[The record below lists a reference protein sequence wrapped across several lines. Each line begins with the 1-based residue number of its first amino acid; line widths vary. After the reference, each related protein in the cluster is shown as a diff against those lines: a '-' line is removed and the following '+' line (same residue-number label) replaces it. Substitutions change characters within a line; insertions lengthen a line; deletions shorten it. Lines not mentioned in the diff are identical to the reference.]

1 MVMTRAQRLEEKRL
15 LMLESSKKP
24 EPIANKTPDQITNKI
39 PNLITNKKPDIDSI
53 IQENERLRRS
63 EANAN
68 KTAAQYQHEAYRHL
82 ITIQKL
88 KREKRDSYDDVAI
101 MKLRAQEDAIK
112 SRKFPASEMVA
123 WSYTKNN
130 DLIATKQEVLNYMKT
145 IKRLTEE
152 NESLHNGSAYQNS
165 KKSDT
170 DTEPVRPKYMR
181 KHSFGT

>member
-1 MVMTRAQRLEEKRL
+1 MTRAQRLEEKRL

-24 EPIANKTPDQITNKI
+24 EPIANKTPDLNTNKTPDQITNKI

-82 ITIQKL
+82 ITIEKL

-152 NESLHNGSAYQNS
+152 NESLHNEYRDVKESGVSVDV
-165 KKSDT
+165 KK
-170 DTEPVRPKYMR
+170 
-181 KHSFGT
+181 

>member
-1 MVMTRAQRLEEKRL
+1 MTRAQRLEEKRL

-24 EPIANKTPDQITNKI
+24 EPIANKTPDLITNKTPDLITNKI

-152 NESLHNGSAYQNS
+152 NESLRNEYRDVKESGVSVDV
-165 KKSDT
+165 KK
-170 DTEPVRPKYMR
+170 
-181 KHSFGT
+181 